1 MTLKTVT
8 RLKTELLAKIEETME
23 QDGISQGEVARRI
36 GALRNNVNKVMRK
49 NTIPTLDLLI
59 KMSDAV
65 GLKVDLKIR
74 KLKD

>member
-1 MTLKTVT
+1 MT